1 MATREAL
8 QALQVLWDYLGLH
21 QQPEKADCI
30 VGFGNFNVNIARRA
44 AELYHQGYADRIL
57 FTGGLGRNTLGMLPE
72 PEAVRFAKV
81 AMECGVPDEA
91 ILREDKSTNTKENI
105 VFTRQ
110 MLADLGLPHDHLLGV
125 HQPFMERRIR
135 AAFGVY
141 WPEVKLTVTSPQVS
155 IPEYLADAVK
165 QGVTEEAAISVIVG
179 DFQRMDLYAQ
189 KGFQLPEFIP
199 QSAWD
204 AFDEL
209 VKMGYDKQ
217 LAK

>member
-44 AELYHQGYADRIL
+44 AELYHQGYADKIL

-72 PEAVRFAKV
+72 PEAVRFARV
-81 AMECGVPDEA
+81 AMECGVPEEA
-91 ILREDKSTNTKENI
+91 ILREDKSTNNI
-105 VFTRQ
+105 VFTRT
-110 MLADLGLPHDHLLGV
+110 MLEDLGLPHGHLLGV

-141 WPEVKLTVTSPQVS
+141 WPEVKFTVTSPQVS
-155 IPEYLADAVK
+155 IPAYLADAVT

-204 AFDEL
+204 AFQEL
-209 VKMGYDKQ
+209 VQMGYDKQ